1 MKYLPLLILLT
12 SCSYY
17 PQDNL
22 IEEFAEDYIEDKTGI
37 YVDFSGSSKE

>member
-1 MKYLPLLILLT
+1 MKYLSLILLLT

-17 PQDNL
+17 PQDNVL
-22 IEEFAEDYIEDKTGI
+22 EELVEDYIEDKTNI